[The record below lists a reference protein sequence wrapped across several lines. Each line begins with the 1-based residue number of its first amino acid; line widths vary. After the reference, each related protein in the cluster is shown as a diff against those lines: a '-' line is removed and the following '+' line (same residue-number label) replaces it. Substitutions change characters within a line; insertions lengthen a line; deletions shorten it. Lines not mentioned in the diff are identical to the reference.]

1 MKITIFVALP
11 GFTIMA
17 TPVRSKSDNFW
28 ENNVKHKPFCLAPG
42 HGVFFWVLINV
53 GDFTEIHP
61 TKIDGFGMGKTLGCE
76 ILHFKET
83 PFFLAQF

>member
-1 MKITIFVALP
+1 MKIAIFVALP
-11 GFTIMA
+11 GCTIMA

-42 HGVFFWVLINV
+42 HGFFLGLTWGTLLKSIQLVV
-53 GDFTEIHP
+53 SEWEKH
-61 TKIDGFGMGKTLGCE
+61 GKTLGCA

-83 PFFLAQF
+83 PSLAQF